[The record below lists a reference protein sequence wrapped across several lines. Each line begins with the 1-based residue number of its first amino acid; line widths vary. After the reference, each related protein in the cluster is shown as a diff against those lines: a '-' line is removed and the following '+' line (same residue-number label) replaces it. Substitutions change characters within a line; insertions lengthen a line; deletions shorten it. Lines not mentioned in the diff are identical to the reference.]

1 MTHSITIWTGPSAYT
16 SNPIVV
22 TAALGGNTGTGRV
35 IDLTIAPV
43 AVADAVR
50 DHGGPGGQRGGV
62 YVKALR
68 DSIDDVCGGCSHK
81 TNGSCYV
88 QHNVRSAGQPAKH
101 LATSAPT
108 VSGRE
113 GWQAILRMGKL
124 SGFGGVRSA
133 VAGSAGSIPA
143 DVWSWIESDTKEA
156 GLSFLGYCEDWRT
169 GNSAHLR
176 GTHMA
181 SVQSRASARKARAL
195 GWGVFAS
202 LPVQAFAGG
211 YTLPEGAT
219 LCPKSA
225 EAKNVHGLPVTCT
238 ACGLCDGGERTVFVV
253 QHGPGDA
260 ARKRSRKFKGSPI
273 FNHDGELVGTI

>member
-1 MTHSITIWTGPSAYT
+1 MAHSITIWTGPSAYT
-16 SNPIVV
+16 SNPITV

-43 AVADAVR
+43 AVAEAVR
-50 DHGGPGGQRGGV
+50 AYNGPGGQRGGV

-68 DSIDDVCGGCSHK
+68 DSIDDACGGCTHK
-81 TNGSCYV
+81 VNGSCYV

-101 LATSAPT
+101 LATAAPT
-108 VSGRE
+108 VNGRE

-124 SGFGGVRSA
+124 SGFDYVRGA
-133 VAGSAGSIPA
+133 VAGSSGAIPSEVWAWIAG
-143 DVWSWIESDTKEA
+143 DVRAA
-156 GLSFLGYCEDWRT
+156 GLKFLGYFEDWRSS
-169 GNSAHLR
+169 GEHLK
-176 GTHMA
+176 GLHMA

-225 EAKNVHGLPVTCT
+225 EAKKVHGLPVTCT
-238 ACGLCDGGERTVFVV
+238 ACGLCDGGARTVFVV

-273 FNHDGELVGTI
+273 FNHAGDLVGTI